1 VSSGQKGFR
10 CGKKGMFFGA
20 FANSS
25 IASNMCEDAV
35 GGKMKTR
42 LVLRVDVRRVTP

>member
-1 VSSGQKGFR
+1 
-10 CGKKGMFFGA
+10 
-20 FANSS
+20 
-25 IASNMCEDAV
+25 MCEDAV